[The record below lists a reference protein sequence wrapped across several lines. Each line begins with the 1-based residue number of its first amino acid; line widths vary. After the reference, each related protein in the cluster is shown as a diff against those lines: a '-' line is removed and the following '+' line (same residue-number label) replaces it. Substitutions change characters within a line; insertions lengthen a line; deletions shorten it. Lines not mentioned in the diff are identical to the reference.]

1 MWYDFLCSERKPLSD
16 ALAMK
21 TPLLT
26 VPFALCALALPSALF
41 GETVVA
47 EPDAFLEY
55 VETDQDSSNSATVT
69 QYIDTGVTAETGLK
83 ARMDAVVLSTT
94 RSDSAILGAR
104 YNNTR
109 RFLMLHSNGQK
120 AWTAYGNGDS
130 GKWTDSVKHPVG
142 TRYEQLVD
150 FSDGAAV
157 QVYVNGLPRLS
168 SSQQATLKS
177 VAENSS
183 TGSISASWMGNLTLY
198 LFAANNGGTE
208 AWPCRIRL
216 YELKILKK
224 NASGGF
230 DLLRHYLPCIKGGR
244 AGLYDKV
251 NGTISY
257 SDGSADL
264 VAGPVLD
271 KPLDFVESI
280 AGTGKQYFDTRVW
293 GKSGLKSEVEVSTVL
308 HSADRAFLASRG
320 NDGTTANNTRLFMAY
335 HYQSAFRFAHG
346 KLLSKENIN
355 VVVPTNNV
363 LTATH
368 NDVRYLIKT
377 DTTLGNF
384 SMTVSRNGGEPVEV
398 LKDGVDYGSDYLAT
412 TNTLFILTN
421 NLGGKPTNIN
431 QGTIYGVK
439 IWDGDELLRD
449 FVPVVATNSSGVA
462 YAGLYDQ
469 VTARIYRQ
477 SSSTDFD
484 LSTYQVGAV
493 TNTLRAIAE
502 PETRLEYVESDGDWD
517 FIDLGVMARDGVE
530 TDITMDWQTV
540 VAERAV
546 LGARNYRASDGVV
559 LARFAPY
566 TSYDSTHA
574 LAYALSRYTA
584 RNATNAN
591 EAVAIERGV
600 KTRVSTRLDA
610 GEQSISVKMFKDDA
624 WTTPATRNV
633 ALAGPVDIQQP
644 MYLFAYNEDGH
655 YRFPVK
661 VRVYSLKLS
670 VKQSNGTYAL
680 VHDLIP
686 VRDPVTGGGA
696 LWDKVSES
704 FFRNGGKYMLIGGG
718 EERPMLPPFVLV
730 VR

>member
-1 MWYDFLCSERKPLSD
+1 
-16 ALAMK
+16 MK

-26 VPFALCALALPSALF
+26 VSLALCALALPSALF
-41 GETVVA
+41 GETVTA

-55 VETDQDSSNSATVT
+55 VYSDGN
-69 QYIDTGVTAETGLK
+69 QYIDTGVNAETGLK
-83 ARMDAVVLSTT
+83 ARIDMEWLSSVSSDWSMLDAATVSTDANKRSRLFLCHINSKKPFFGYGLKSRGVTSESFEFVLGK
-94 RSDSAILGAR
+94 RYEIVADVSDTNSLELVQNGKKTFGAR
-104 YNNTR
+104 EPSNTGHTEYKDLGNVNLGLNLYV
-109 RFLMLHSNGQK
+109 FSCNYGGNPNWSCK
-120 AWTAYGNGDS
+120 A
-130 GKWTDSVKHPVG
+130 
-142 TRYEQLVD
+142 
-150 FSDGAAV
+150 
-157 QVYVNGLPRLS
+157 
-168 SSQQATLKS
+168 
-177 VAENSS
+177 
-183 TGSISASWMGNLTLY
+183 
-198 LFAANNGGTE
+198 
-208 AWPCRIRL
+208 RL

-224 NASGGF
+224 NATTGEF
-230 DLLRHYLPCIKGGR
+230 DLIRHYLPCIKGAR

-257 SDGSADL
+257 SASGADL
-264 VAGPVLD
+264 LAGPVLD

-280 AGTGKQYFDTRVW
+280 AGDGKQYFDTRVW

-308 HSADRAFLASRG
+308 HTADRAFLASRG

-346 KLLSKENIN
+346 KMLSKENIN

-363 LTATH
+363 LSATH

-384 SMTVSRNGGEPVEV
+384 SMTVSRNGGEPVEI

-469 VTARIYRQ
+469 ATKRIYRQ

-493 TNTLRAIAE
+493 TNTLRTVAE
-502 PETRLEYVESDGDWD
+502 PQTRLEYVESDGNWD
-517 FIDLGVMARDGVE
+517 FIDLGVMAKDGVE
-530 TDITMDWQTV
+530 TDLVMDWQTV

-546 LGARNYRASDGVV
+546 IGARNFRASDGVV

-574 LAYALSRYTA
+574 LAYATSRYTA
-584 RNATNAN
+584 RNATNEN
-591 EAVAIERGV
+591 EAVAIEQGV
-600 KTRVSTRLDA
+600 KTRISTRLDA
-610 GEQSISVKMFKDDA
+610 GEQSISATMFKDGA
-624 WTTPATRNV
+624 WTAPATRNV

-661 VRVYSLKLS
+661 VRVYSLKFR
-670 VKQSNGTYAL
+670 VKQQDGSYAL
-680 VHDLIP
+680 VRDFIP

-696 LWDKVSES
+696 LWDIVSES

>member
-1 MWYDFLCSERKPLSD
+1 MKAIRTCLVAATIA
-16 ALAMK
+16 ALA
-21 TPLLT
+21 
-26 VPFALCALALPSALF
+26 VPTAVFA
-41 GETVVA
+41 ETVTA
-47 EPDAFLEY
+47 EPDALLEY
-55 VETDQDSSNSATVT
+55 VYSDGS
-69 QYIDTGVTAETGLK
+69 QYVDTGVNAETGLK
-83 ARMDAVVLSTT
+83 ARIDMEWLSSVSSDWSMLDAATVSIDANKRSRLFLCHINSKKPFFGYGLKSRGVTSESFEFVLGK
-94 RSDSAILGAR
+94 RYEIVADISDTNSLELVQNGKKTFGAR
-104 YNNTR
+104 EPSNTGHTEYKDLGNVNLGLNLYV
-109 RFLMLHSNGQK
+109 FSCNYGGNPNWSCK
-120 AWTAYGNGDS
+120 A
-130 GKWTDSVKHPVG
+130 
-142 TRYEQLVD
+142 
-150 FSDGAAV
+150 
-157 QVYVNGLPRLS
+157 
-168 SSQQATLKS
+168 
-177 VAENSS
+177 
-183 TGSISASWMGNLTLY
+183 
-198 LFAANNGGTE
+198 
-208 AWPCRIRL
+208 RL

-224 NASGGF
+224 NATTGKF
-230 DLLRHYLPCIKGGR
+230 DLLRHYLPCIKGGK

-264 VAGPVLD
+264 LAGPVLD

-293 GKSGLKSEVEVSTVL
+293 GKSGLKSEVDVSTVL

-346 KLLSKENIN
+346 RLLPKEDIN

-363 LTATH
+363 LSATH

-384 SMTVSRNGGEPVEV
+384 SMTVSRNGGEPFEV
-398 LKDGVDYGSDYLAT
+398 LKDDVDYGSDYLAT

-431 QGTIYGVK
+431 QATIYGVK

-502 PETRLEYVESDGDWD
+502 PSTRLEYVESDGNWD

-584 RNATNAN
+584 RNATNEN
-591 EAVAIERGV
+591 EAVAIEQGV

-624 WTTPATRNV
+624 WTPPATRNV

-680 VHDLIP
+680 VHDLVP
-686 VRDPVTGGGA
+686 VRDPATGGGA
-696 LWDKVSES
+696 LWDRVGKRYY
-704 FFRNGGKYMLIGGG
+704 RNGGKYFLVGGG
-718 EERPMLPPFVLV
+718 AEREFEGAFVLT

>member
-1 MWYDFLCSERKPLSD
+1 MHKYSSFRKAAILPHWIV
-16 ALAMK
+16 ALMMTA
-21 TPLLT
+21 
-26 VPFALCALALPSALF
+26 AILPAAA
-41 GETVVA
+41 ETVTDV
-47 EPDAFLEY
+47 EPDAFLEW
-55 VETDQDSSNSATVT
+55 VETPQDSSNDDTVT
-69 QYIDTGVTAETGLK
+69 QYIDTGVKAETGLK
-83 ARMDAVVLSTT
+83 ARMDAVVLSNT
-94 RSDSAILGAR
+94 RNDSAILGAR
-104 YNNTR
+104 YNNNR
-109 RFLMLHSNGQK
+109 RFLMLHSYGKN
-120 AWTAYGNGDS
+120 AWTAYGLNNS
-130 GKWTDSVKHPVG
+130 GKWTDSVQHPVG

-168 SSQQATLKS
+168 AAQQATLKS
-177 VAENSS
+177 VAEDPA
-183 TGSISASWMGNLTLY
+183 TGSISASWMGNLSLY
-198 LFAANNGGTE
+198 LFAANNGGTA

-224 NASGGF
+224 NATTGKF
-230 DLLRHYLPCIKGGR
+230 DILRHYLPCIKDGR
-244 AGLYDKV
+244 AGLYDKEH
-251 NGTISY
+251 NTIYY

-293 GKSGLKSEVEVSTVL
+293 GKSGLKSEVEVSTGL
-308 HSADRAFLASRG
+308 PSYDRAFLASRG
-320 NDGTTANNTRLFMAY
+320 NDGTTANDTRLFMAY
-335 HYQSAFRFAHG
+335 HYESAFRFAHG
-346 KLLSKENIN
+346 KLPSKKNIN

-363 LTATH
+363 LSATH

-377 DTTLGNF
+377 DTTLGHF

-431 QGTIYGVK
+431 EGTIYGVK

-449 FVPVVATNSSGVA
+449 FVPVVATNSAGAA

-469 VTARIYRQ
+469 ATKRIYRQ

-493 TNTLRAIAE
+493 TNTLRTVAE
-502 PETRLEYVESDGDWD
+502 PQTRLEYVESDGNWD
-517 FIDLGVMARDGVE
+517 FIDLGVMAKDGVE
-530 TDITMDWQTV
+530 TDLVMDWQTV

-546 LGARNYRASDGVV
+546 IGARNFRASDGVV

-566 TSYDSTHA
+566 TSYDSSHA
-574 LAYALSRYTA
+574 LAYATSRYTA
-584 RNATNAN
+584 RNAAN
-591 EAVAIERGV
+591 EAVDVEQGV
-600 KTRVSTRLDA
+600 KTKVSTRLDA
-610 GEQSISVKMFKDDA
+610 GEQSISVKMFKDNA
-624 WTTPATRNV
+624 WTTPATRSV
-633 ALAGPVDIQQP
+633 ALAGPVDVHQT
-644 MYLFAYNEDGH
+644 MYLFAYNEDGQ

-661 VRVYSLKLS
+661 VRCYGLKLKE
-670 VKQSNGTYAL
+670 KQNGEYKL
-680 VHDLIP
+680 VRDFVP
-686 VRDPVTGGGA
+686 VRDPVTGGAA
-696 LWDKVSES
+696 LWDKVSGKY
-704 FFRNGGKYMLIGGG
+704 FRNGGKYRLAGGG
-718 EERPMLPPFVLV
+718 KESPLNQGLLII